1 MSKTKSPTQLASAT
15 PVIYA
20 EGVVTTS
27 KYLVA
32 GRNGKKYP
40 ATETR
45 IYIFRDFKD
54 VVERLTGRKVRLIIL
69 EAEDGDKRRR
79 R

>member
-1 MSKTKSPTQLASAT
+1 MSRLKNPTQHASAM
-15 PVIYA
+15 PIYA

-27 KYLVA
+27 RYLVA
-32 GRNGKKYP
+32 GRGGKKYP

-45 IYIFRDFKD
+45 IYILRDFRD
-54 VVERLTGRKVRLIIL
+54 VVERLAGKKVRLIIL
-69 EAEDGDKRRR
+69 EAEDGGKRRR